1 MRVALVN
8 VKVKP
13 IRPPEPDYPVHTPL
27 TIAFLG
33 AVVREAGFE
42 VALLDERIHSE
53 QEMQAGI
60 ADADVVG
67 ISALTPSAAYVERWG
82 AYAKGEGKTVIIGG
96 PHCFLHPTDFLERGV
111 CHVVVTGEAERSLVD
126 TLRCLEDGGD
136 LAEVQ
141 GLAFERDGEI
151 VTTPP
156 ATLTTSLDELPF
168 SAFDLLPMDRY
179 FEAAPKER
187 VFHLLASRGC
197 PYSCSFCQTSVS
209 GYYRRRSPENVV
221 EEIDRLYQRYGP
233 LTVLFVDPL
242 FIASKS
248 WIHRFCTG
256 IIERRLKVKWVAN
269 SRVDTVDY
277 ELLRL
282 AKRAGLDR
290 ILYGFESGSDRLLEQ
305 LDKRLTTDQI
315 IACSR
320 ATRRAGVWSKASIM
334 VGIPGERD
342 EDVEAT
348 RRLLKKARP
357 DVVRVHRFVALEDT
371 EVFEEL
377 REELVEDFAESNF
390 IYGDPGFVHDHF
402 SPDELVGLQ
411 REMVEEYHRWRRQPY
426 QRLRDKIGH
435 LWWYVRNPSYL
446 PARLANA
453 LGR

>member
-42 VALLDERIHSE
+42 VSLLDERIHSE
-53 QEMQAGI
+53 REMRAGI
-60 ADADVVG
+60 AEADVVG
-67 ISALTPSAAYVERWG
+67 ISALTPSAAYVERW
-82 AYAKGEGKTVIIGG
+82 ATHAMEDGKTVIIGG
-96 PHCFLHPTDFLERGV
+96 PHCFLHPTDFLERGA
-111 CHVVVTGEAERSLVD
+111 CHVVVTGEAERALGD
-126 TLRCLEDGGD
+126 TLLCLRDGGD
-136 LAEVQ
+136 LADVR
-141 GLAFERDGEI
+141 GLAFERDGQI

-156 ATLTTSLDELPF
+156 ADLTTDLDELPF
-168 SAFDLLPMDRY
+168 AAFDLLPMDRY
-179 FEAAPKER
+179 FEAAPQEK

-197 PYSCSFCQTSVS
+197 PYTCSFCQTSVS

-221 EEIDRLYQRYGP
+221 EEMDRLYRRYGP
-233 LTVLFVDPL
+233 HTVLFVDPL
-242 FIASKS
+242 FIASRK
-248 WIHRFCTG
+248 WIREFCTG
-256 IIERRLKVKWVAN
+256 IIERRLEVKWVAN

-290 ILYGFESGSDRLLEQ
+290 ILYGFETGSDRLLEE
-305 LDKRLTTDQI
+305 LDKRITTDQI
-315 IACSR
+315 LECAR

-342 EDVEAT
+342 QDVAAT

-357 DVVRVHRFVALEDT
+357 DVVRVHRFVPLEET

-377 REELVEDFAESNF
+377 REELDEDFAESNF

-411 REMVEEYHRWRRQPY
+411 REMVEEYYRWRRRPH
-426 QRLRDKIGH
+426 QRLRDKIGNT
-435 LWWYVRNPSYL
+435 WWYARNPSYL
-446 PARLANA
+446 PARLARA
-453 LGR
+453 VGR